1 MTIYVVLDM
10 GGRFVKAF
18 TDESAARRYVLAQ
31 PGKFNNYD
39 VEESELVVGEA

>member
-18 TDESAARRYVLAQ
+18 LDEGKARRYVLAQ

-39 VEESELVVGEA
+39 VEEHEVED